1 MQVLVKTGLVDGI
14 HCAQAHGHR
23 GELPK
28 IGHQPRVWVG
38 REAATW
44 VRELLAETIELV
56 FAHASFEEGACID
69 SGGGVTLEIDLVA
82 TARVIAATEEV
93 VETDFVQRGARCV
106 GGNVSTHTN
115 TGPLCAVN
123 HDRGVPTNVSANTTF
138 NKFIAR
144 EPRLGLRRNGVDVVG
159 AAKRGNTNVAF
170 TSSLQQR
177 QHEVARTVLPLS
189 GDEFVERI
197 TPLFGFVRVNVN
209 HLVSQARMNDAS
221 AWVRQ
226 VTFGHGGVLS
236 S

>member
-106 GGNVSTHTN
+106 GRNVSTHTN
-115 TGPLCAVN
+115 TGTLCAVN
-123 HDRGVPTNVSANTTF
+123 HDRGVPTNVGANATF

-144 EPRLGLRRNGVDVVG
+144 EPWFGLWRNGVDVVG

-209 HLVSQARMNDAS
+209 HLISQARMNDAS